1 MDGRNTGRMGFS
13 HAAEDSA
20 ENMMA
25 AVKAG
30 KIRKHLMGNN
40 SPIRYGTMEKRE
52 MTEYTDFVR
61 TKLCYEILNLP
72 GEEYNRKN
80 IHKLRRTSGRIFRGS
95 NPEPLRCFLR
105 RNRGI
110 CQESRHPREN
120 SDQRV
125 AVEPCSAGLFHRYF
139 PPETFSS
146 GKAYQFI
153 ESDLL

>member
-30 KIRKHLMGNN
+30 KIRKHL
-40 SPIRYGTMEKRE
+40 IRYGTMEKRE

-72 GEEYNRKN
+72 GEEK
-80 IHKLRRTSGRIFRGS
+80 
-95 NPEPLRCFLR
+95 
-105 RNRGI
+105 
-110 CQESRHPREN
+110 
-120 SDQRV
+120 
-125 AVEPCSAGLFHRYF
+125 
-139 PPETFSS
+139 
-146 GKAYQFI
+146 
-153 ESDLL
+153 

>member
-1 MDGRNTGRMGFS
+1 MGFS

-30 KIRKHLMGNN
+30 KIRKHLMGNT

-72 GEEYNRKN
+72 GLHLQQGVVVLNLPGEEK
-80 IHKLRRTSGRIFRGS
+80 
-95 NPEPLRCFLR
+95 
-105 RNRGI
+105 
-110 CQESRHPREN
+110 
-120 SDQRV
+120 
-125 AVEPCSAGLFHRYF
+125 
-139 PPETFSS
+139 
-146 GKAYQFI
+146 
-153 ESDLL
+153 

>member
-1 MDGRNTGRMGFS
+1 MGKDKKWMEETR
-13 HAAEDSA
+13 AAWASLMQQRTLQ

-72 GEEYNRKN
+72 GEEK
-80 IHKLRRTSGRIFRGS
+80 
-95 NPEPLRCFLR
+95 
-105 RNRGI
+105 
-110 CQESRHPREN
+110 
-120 SDQRV
+120 
-125 AVEPCSAGLFHRYF
+125 
-139 PPETFSS
+139 
-146 GKAYQFI
+146 
-153 ESDLL
+153 

>member
-30 KIRKHLMGNN
+30 KIRKHLMGNT

-72 GEEYNRKN
+72 GEENRKN
-80 IHKLRRTSGRIFRGS
+80 IYKLRRTPGRIF
-95 NPEPLRCFLR
+95 
-105 RNRGI
+105 
-110 CQESRHPREN
+110 
-120 SDQRV
+120 
-125 AVEPCSAGLFHRYF
+125 
-139 PPETFSS
+139 
-146 GKAYQFI
+146 
-153 ESDLL
+153 

>member
-20 ENMMA
+20 E
-25 AVKAG
+25 AVTAG

-72 GEEYNRKN
+72 GEEK
-80 IHKLRRTSGRIFRGS
+80 
-95 NPEPLRCFLR
+95 
-105 RNRGI
+105 
-110 CQESRHPREN
+110 
-120 SDQRV
+120 
-125 AVEPCSAGLFHRYF
+125 
-139 PPETFSS
+139 
-146 GKAYQFI
+146 
-153 ESDLL
+153 

>member
-52 MTEYTDFVR
+52 MTEYICVR
-61 TKLCYEILNLP
+61 SRSHRKP
-72 GEEYNRKN
+72 NR
-80 IHKLRRTSGRIFRGS
+80 R
-95 NPEPLRCFLR
+95 
-105 RNRGI
+105 
-110 CQESRHPREN
+110 
-120 SDQRV
+120 
-125 AVEPCSAGLFHRYF
+125 
-139 PPETFSS
+139 
-146 GKAYQFI
+146 
-153 ESDLL
+153 